1 MTYTVSGADFNKDVA
16 AQGTSINYKENKA
29 VKSEGVAGTFAGVV
43 ISGGVTAVSGNT
55 YEGLLKEAD
64 DVKSQIMASASG
76 AKLSLKA
83 LMMKLSGADA
93 VKLDEDG
100 FNLTDATQDDMV
112 NIVER
117 IKIELAMHSDDYVN
131 YGTAVSKDKIES
143 VTGNAATAA
152 GIESRMRGAD
162 VAVNAESVAEVE
174 SALEKSSQLKP
185 LSENTKNYMTA
196 NGIEPSIAGIYQAQA
211 ATASGS
217 GAEGVTT
224 AKSANATSKYAI
236 SGNTISGNAISDADF
251 EALRPGIEKVIA
263 QAGLEVSDK
272 TLGDARAFID
282 AQIPVTAEKLG
293 YKAQL
298 DTIDIEGLQT
308 DADGM
313 LNKILDNMRLGG
325 KAENTLLAGSP
336 ADDIRTA
343 LDTINRAEYQD
354 VANVVSK
361 GATFTI
367 ASLKLELDA
376 RSFSIEYSA
385 ATVSA
390 GVVKRQVSG
399 AQAQTGDEKQGQ
411 TSDSQVQTR
420 GENQGQAGDYKQ
432 AADKAYDMLVTTR
445 VLMSASAS
453 IYLVKN
459 NISIMTTPVA
469 ELNAMLM
476 EYEQADGMYQEA
488 QLAYADVLEARK
500 NLDELVRNPARVSAD
515 AFGKMNAAYE
525 AVGTQIR
532 SDLGDS
538 LKKAVRESADDIIR
552 ELGLEGTDEDRKAI
566 NVLAANSMEMTK
578 ENVQTVKSVNAMINN
593 LVKNMKPETVLNMI
607 KDGVN
612 PMNASIEELNEY
624 LVEANDKASKDN
636 EEKFSRFLYKLDRT
650 NGITKEQR
658 KQFIGI
664 YQMMNIFTKDAGVAA
679 GALVKQGAEVTMG
692 NLMTAYNSRKHY
704 DMDTVIDDN
713 TGMAE
718 VSGAANYYSAL
729 FMTNGGLVT
738 PNTLKNVD
746 NSSGIGE
753 QSVEM
758 FMEQLHD
765 NYDAAAEEEY
775 CEEYLKVQQAA
786 VQAGADVLRQI
797 RNADMEVNSGNIQA
811 VKAFLQSGQFPDI
824 KGAKTTRDYAQDSIE
839 KIGHKE
845 KLSLMFEEMKDET
858 EEELQEVLSQAGDLD
873 TQIDINYEEFL
884 DLRLKDRT
892 IGYIKNLALR
902 HDYRIPYI
910 TDSGNTGML
919 KLTLVQD
926 DENKGR
932 ISINMQSTLLG
943 NVSIEAKADEDNLNM
958 FVVSESL
965 NSDEGS
971 QLLDDMKE
979 HLKEAFDYTNV
990 SINSVKASDVP
1001 YVTYEAAADSV
1012 ATDKLYEIAAQIV
1025 KELAG

>member
-1 MTYTVSGADFNKDVA
+1 MTYTVSGANFNKDVA
-16 AQGTSINYKENKA
+16 TQGTSINYKENKA
-29 VKSEGVAGTFAGVV
+29 AKSEGVAGAFAGVV
-43 ISGGVTAVSGNT
+43 ISGGVAAATDNT

-64 DVKSQIMASASG
+64 DVKSQIMASASD

-100 FNLTDATQDDMV
+100 FNLTDATLDDMV
-112 NIVER
+112 NIVEK

-152 GIESRMRGAD
+152 SIENRMQGAD
-162 VAVNAESVAEVE
+162 IAVNDESVAEVNG
-174 SALEKSSQLKP
+174 ALEKSKELKP
-185 LSENTKNYMTA
+185 LSENTKNYMVA

-211 ATASGS
+211 AASS
-217 GAEGVTT
+217 SISSDGVTIGRC
-224 AKSANATSKYAI
+224 A
-236 SGNTISGNAISDADF
+236 NAISDSDF
-251 EALRPGIEKVIA
+251 EALRPGIEKIISS
-263 QAGLEVSDK
+263 AGLEVNDK
-272 TLGDARAFID
+272 TLADARAFID
-282 AQIPVTAEKLG
+282 AQIPVTKENLE

-298 DTIDIEGLQT
+298 DEIDIEKIQ
-308 DADGM
+308 ADPDEM
-313 LNKILDNMRLGG
+313 LNKIFDNMKLGG
-325 KAENTLLAGSP
+325 KAEDTLITGSP

-343 LDTINRAEYQD
+343 LDTINRAEYSD

-361 GATFTI
+361 GETFTI
-367 ASLKLELDA
+367 ASLKLEIDA

-385 ATVSA
+385 ATVST
-390 GVVKRQVSG
+390 GEVNNKVSDNAHG
-399 AQAQTGDEKQGQ
+399 QSSDE
-411 TSDSQVQTR
+411 
-420 GENQGQAGDYKQ
+420 KQ
-432 AADKAYDMLVTTR
+432 AADKAYDTLVTAR
-445 VLMSASAS
+445 VLMSANAS

-459 NISIMTTPVA
+459 NISILTTPID
-469 ELNAMLM
+469 ELNSMLM
-476 EYEQADGMYQEA
+476 EYEQADGMYAEA
-488 QLAYADVLEARK
+488 QIAYTDVLEARK
-500 NLDELVRNPARVSAD
+500 SLDEMVRNPARVFANMFD
-515 AFGKMNAAYE
+515 KMNETYE

-532 SDLGDS
+532 GDLGDS
-538 LKKAVRESADDIIR
+538 LKKAVQGSADDIVK
-552 ELGLEGTDEDRKAI
+552 ELGLEGTDEDKEAI
-566 NVLAANSMEMTK
+566 KVLAANNMDMTR
-578 ENVQTVKSVNAMINN
+578 ENVETVKSVNAMINN

-612 PMNASIEELNEY
+612 PMNASIEEVNEY
-624 LVEANDKASKDN
+624 LTAANDNASKDN
-636 EEKFSRFLYKLDRT
+636 EEKFSKFLYKLDRT

-664 YQMMNIFTKDAGVAA
+664 YQMMNIFTRDAGVAA
-679 GALVKQGAEVTMG
+679 GALIKQGAEVTMS

-704 DMDTVIDDN
+704 DMDKVIDEN

-718 VSGAANYYSAL
+718 VSGTANYYSAL
-729 FMTNGGLVT
+729 FMANGGLVT

-746 NSSGIGE
+746 NSSGISE

-758 FMEQLHD
+758 FIEQLED
-765 NYDAAAEEEY
+765 NYDAAAEQRY
-775 CEEYLKVQQAA
+775 YEEYLEEQQAA

-797 RNADMEVNSGNIQA
+797 RNADTEVNSGNIQA
-811 VKAFLQSGQFPDI
+811 VKAFLESGQFPDI
-824 KGAKTTRDYAQDSIE
+824 KGVKTTKDYAKDSIE

-858 EEELQEVLSQAGDLD
+858 EEELQEVLSKAGDLD
-873 TQIDINYEEFL
+873 TQIDVDYEGFL

-926 DENKGR
+926 SDNKGR
-932 ISINMQSTLLG
+932 ISVNMQSSVFG
-943 NVSIEAKADEDNLNM
+943 NVSVEAKADGDNLNM
-958 FVVSESL
+958 FVVSDTAV
-965 NSDEGS
+965 SDEAS
-971 QLLDDMKE
+971 QLLDAME
-979 HLKEAFDYTNV
+979 ESLKEIFGFTNV
-990 SINSVKASDVP
+990 SVNTTKSSDVP

-1025 KELAG
+1025 KQLAG